1 MREGIF
7 SEDDLNHLENGYSV
21 SDTDGERTHIN
32 DGDILSLRS
41 GVSGAGQLASAYLG
55 NSPGDKMDGA
65 NADSNLAGLISQQHQ
80 RQSYNLNS
88 DAVMH
93 RQGEL
98 ENQIRN

>member
-7 SEDDLNHLENGYSV
+7 SEEDLNHLENGYSV
-21 SDTDGERTHIN
+21 SETDDERTHMN
-32 DGDILSLRS
+32 DNDIMSLRS
-41 GVSGAGQLASAYLG
+41 GISGGGQLAAAFLG
-55 NSPGDKMDGA
+55 HSPGENNMDGA
-65 NADSNLAGLISQQHQ
+65 QHESNQVRVASNQ

-88 DAVMH
+88 ETAM